1 MLTMDM
7 PLQKYLDALLED
19 LRPLDSGNVA
29 TYIPELAKVAPD
41 QFGICMV
48 TTDGH
53 IYVAGDADN
62 LFTLQS
68 ISKPLVYAAAL
79 ADKGATAVMRKIG
92 VEPTGDAFN
101 SVSLHPVDGTPLNPM
116 INAGAIAATELV
128 AGDTPEE
135 QWERILSLIG
145 TFAGRPLDFDESVYQ
160 SESETGFRNRAIG
173 WMLRNSNVLE
183 ADPTST
189 LENYFKQC
197 SILVTCRDLG
207 LMAATL
213 ANNGVHP
220 LTKKVALAP
229 EHVTSLLS
237 VMSTCGMYDYAGSW
251 LFEVGMPAKSGV
263 GGGILAVLPGRFGIG
278 VFSPRLDAKGNSVRG
293 IAACRR
299 ISQDFGL
306 HLFSGQ
312 RSPRLVIRREYSGA
326 DASSRHARGAEA
338 RKILAAKASRIR
350 VIALQ
355 GEIALA
361 SAEFVGRHIAQS
373 IDNVDCFILDMH
385 RVNRLDNSAARLF
398 HETRRQVTMLG
409 KSMVFSCIRGRPPLA
424 EPLKRNLAKTEG
436 GYLSFE
442 DNDTALEWCEEK
454 LLGSDGRSDHSSES
468 EDFGLFNGLNE
479 DELGHLHRIM
489 QVVCFTQ
496 GNTILSTDEEND
508 DRIFLINSG
517 QVSILMPLLDGT
529 HQRLATLSSGMTFG
543 EMAMLGQTKR
553 TATVHADTDVK
564 CKMFRAAEFDRL
576 ALDRPHIKIVLL
588 QNLSSNLGTRLSQA
602 NHLISIL
609 AS

>member
-1 MLTMDM
+1 MDM
-7 PLQKYLDALLED
+7 PLQKYLDALVKD
-19 LRPLDSGNVA
+19 LRPLNSGSVA

-41 QFGICMV
+41 QFAVCMV

-53 IYVAGDADN
+53 IYVSGDADN
-62 LFTLQS
+62 SFTLQS
-68 ISKPLVYAAAL
+68 ISKPLVYGAAL
-79 ADKGATAVMRKIG
+79 ADKGATAVMHKIG

-101 SVSLHPVDGTPLNPM
+101 SVSLHPIDGTPLNPM

-128 AGDTPEE
+128 AGSTPLE
-135 QWERILSLIG
+135 QWERIISLVG
-145 TFAGRPLDFDESVYQ
+145 TFAGRKLTFDESVYR

-183 ADPTST
+183 TDPTST
-189 LENYFKQC
+189 LENYFRQC

-213 ANNGVHP
+213 ANNGIHP
-220 LTKKVALAP
+220 LTGKVALAP
-229 EHVTSLLS
+229 QHVTSLLS

-251 LFEVGMPAKSGV
+251 LYEVGMPAKSGV
-263 GGGILAVLPGRFGIG
+263 SGGILAVLPGRFGIG

-338 RKILAAKASRIR
+338 RQILATKASRIR

-373 IDNVDCFILDMH
+373 IDDVDCFILDMH
-385 RVNRLDNSAARLF
+385 RVNRLDNSAAGLLQ
-398 HETRRQVTMLG
+398 ETRRQVTRLN
-409 KSMVFSCIRGRPPLA
+409 KSLVFSCIRGRPPLA
-424 EPLKRNLAKTEG
+424 EPLKRNLAWSEG

-454 LLGSDGRSDHSSES
+454 LLGNEGRNNDSAQAKDIA
-468 EDFGLFNGLNE
+468 LFSGLNE
-479 DELGHLHRIM
+479 DELERLDQIM
-489 QVVCFTQ
+489 QMVYFDQ
-496 GNTILSTDEEND
+496 GNTILSTDQEND

-564 CKMFRAAEFDRL
+564 CKMFRAGEFDRL
-576 ALDRPHIKIVLL
+576 SIEMPRIKIVLL
-588 QNLSSNLGTRLSQA
+588 QNLSANLGIRLSQA
-602 NHLISIL
+602 NNLISIL